1 MRTSRAA
8 AAFRMRAVRPL
19 TVGVVCACVVLTL
32 GLAWAARQVDQHSNQ
47 RILEQQVQQAAVAL
61 SSSMPIVQA
70 QLAQVLQVAED
81 TNGDPQIFQ
90 RFAGPLLKK
99 HPEMVGLSLW
109 QVTGGAA
116 HQVANSG
123 GPYTLASN
131 GQASAFLSSVK
142 PTGAQPTLT
151 QILPGSPER
160 LGFAEALP
168 DSAHGLVVYGE
179 SLFPPNRRITI
190 PKGSPFGDLELA
202 LYLGPK
208 AVESQLLEATT
219 QTPIH
224 GHTAK
229 ASLPFGDKSITVV
242 AAATGDL
249 AGGLSA
255 SLWWIVLVAGGA
267 LAVASGAAVEFIGRR
282 RALAERLY
290 RHQRDI
296 AGTLQ
301 HALLPEVPDVPGLE
315 IATRYLAGVAG
326 TEVGGDWY
334 DVICADKRRVVFFVG
349 DVSGRGLTAATTMAS
364 LRYAI
369 RAYVAQGDSI
379 ETVLVKLS
387 GLLDFETDQHFAT
400 VLAGEID
407 LKERRIALAS
417 AGHFAPLLITDAD
430 DARFAE
436 GGVQPPVGVA
446 PLAPP
451 IAASFDM
458 PAAGTLLAFTD
469 GVVERR
475 GESIDTG
482 LQRLRDEAAGP
493 RRSLEELLDHL
504 VASLVPDGADDDIV
518 MLAIRWQD

>member
-1 MRTSRAA
+1 MPRL
-8 AAFRMRAVRPL
+8 RPL
-19 TVGVVCACVVLTL
+19 TVGVVCACVALTL
-32 GLAWAARQVDQHSNQ
+32 GLGWAARRVDQHSNQ

-81 TNGDPQIFQ
+81 TNGDPQIF
-90 RFAGPLLKK
+90 RRVVGPVLKK

-109 QVTGGAA
+109 QAAGGKA
-116 HQVANSG
+116 HEVATSG
-123 GPYTLASN
+123 GPYTLVSN
-131 GQASAFLSSVK
+131 GQAAAFLSTVK
-142 PTGAQPTLT
+142 PTGEQPALT
-151 QILPGSPER
+151 QILPGSPQR

-168 DSAHGLVVYGE
+168 GGTQGLVVYGE

-190 PKGSPFGDLELA
+190 PKSSPFGDLHLA

-208 AVESQLLEATT
+208 PVESQLLEATT
-219 QTPIH
+219 QTPIRGRTSH
-224 GHTAK
+224 

-242 AAATGDL
+242 ASSTTDL

-255 SLWWIVLVAGGA
+255 SLWWIVLIVGGA
-267 LAVASGAAVEFIGRR
+267 LAVASGAALEFMARR

-296 AGTLQ
+296 ASTLQ
-301 HALLPEVPDVPGLE
+301 HALLPDVPDVPGLE
-315 IATRYLAGVAG
+315 ISARYLAGVAG

-334 DVICADKRRVVFFVG
+334 DVIRPEEQRVVFFVG
-349 DVSGRGLTAATTMAS
+349 DVSGRGLTAATTMGS

-379 ETVLVKLS
+379 ETVLVRLG

-407 LKERRIALAS
+407 LKERRITLAS
-417 AGHFAPLLITDAD
+417 AGHFAPLLITDTD
-430 DARFAE
+430 EPRFVVVE

-451 IAASFDM
+451 MTTSFHM
-458 PAAGTLLAFTD
+458 PADGTLLAFTD
-469 GVVERR
+469 GVVERK
-475 GESIDTG
+475 GESIDIG
-482 LQRLRDEAAGP
+482 LQRLRDEAVSSP
-493 RRSLEELLDHL
+493 QSLDELLDHL
-504 VASLVPDGADDDIV
+504 VASLVPHGADDDIV
-518 MLAIRWQD
+518 MLAIRWHG